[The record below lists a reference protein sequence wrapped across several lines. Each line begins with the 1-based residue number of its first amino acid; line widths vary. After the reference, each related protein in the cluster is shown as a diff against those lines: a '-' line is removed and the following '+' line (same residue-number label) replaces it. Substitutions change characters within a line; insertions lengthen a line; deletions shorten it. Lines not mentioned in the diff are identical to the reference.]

1 MSYLWVLRRMWRL
14 GESGSETGVL
24 RGRKWQG
31 SSGRML
37 TEAAAGRGGHKT
49 LPSKLGE
56 PRILLPTF
64 ILLQERAG
72 WGYSLILGKP
82 DILEA

>member
-24 RGRKWQG
+24 QGRKERC

-37 TEAAAGRGGHKT
+37 TEAAAGCGGHET
-49 LPSKLGE
+49 LPSEFGE

-64 ILLQERAG
+64 VLLQEWAG

>member
-1 MSYLWVLRRMWRL
+1 
-14 GESGSETGVL
+14 
-24 RGRKWQG
+24 
-31 SSGRML
+31 ML
-37 TEAAAGRGGHKT
+37 TEAAAGCGGHET
-49 LPSKLGE
+49 LPSEFGE

-64 ILLQERAG
+64 VLLQEWAG